1 MHLQQGKV
9 AKRLLKILCVP
20 QNVVDTSSVLAS
32 LVMPGPDSSKKT
44 TETNLMDKAAN
55 FQQTVNCAADWM
67 EELKWWS
74 LLTAARIE
82 GRYGAILSLVHPQV
96 HMLLAH

>member
-1 MHLQQGKV
+1 MKSLATSEV
-9 AKRLLKILCVP
+9 AKRLLRILCSAKFVA
-20 QNVVDTSSVLAS
+20 TLSVLAS

-67 EELKWWS
+67 EELKW
-74 LLTAARIE
+74 
-82 GRYGAILSLVHPQV
+82 
-96 HMLLAH
+96 